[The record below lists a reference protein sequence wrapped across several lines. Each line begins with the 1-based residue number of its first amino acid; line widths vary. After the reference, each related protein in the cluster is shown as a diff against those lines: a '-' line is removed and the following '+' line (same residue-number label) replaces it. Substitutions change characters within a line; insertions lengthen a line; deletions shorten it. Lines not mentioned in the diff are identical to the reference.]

1 MLISLQYTGSDPLTI
16 ISTRPKRHGW
26 RNLFSVEEK
35 GRDKKEGKRRKE
47 GREPV
52 QTRLAV

>member
-1 MLISLQYTGSDPLTI
+1 MLISLQYIGSDPLTI

-35 GRDKKEGKRRKE
+35 GGGKRGGKRRKE